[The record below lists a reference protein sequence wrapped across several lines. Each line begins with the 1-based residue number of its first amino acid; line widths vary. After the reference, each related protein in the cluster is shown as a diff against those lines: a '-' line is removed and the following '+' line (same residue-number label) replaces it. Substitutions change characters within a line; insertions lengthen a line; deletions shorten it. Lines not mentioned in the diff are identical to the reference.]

1 VWKFK
6 KSPIV
11 TFYLSDIIYFLH
23 NSAFQTAAAM
33 RTAGLPATFYYAP
46 FGEWYGPNIPA
57 YSDLP
62 AVDILNFIHKAAAAM
77 WPLATIFV

>member
-1 VWKFK
+1 MLIF
-6 KSPIV
+6 ICHN
-11 TFYLSDIIYFLH
+11 IIYVLH
-23 NSAFQTAAAM
+23 NSAFQVATAM
-33 RTAGLPATFYYAP
+33 CTAGRPATFYYAP

>member
-1 VWKFK
+1 
-6 KSPIV
+6 
-11 TFYLSDIIYFLH
+11 
-23 NSAFQTAAAM
+23 M
-33 RTAGLPATFYYAP
+33 CTAGRPATFYYAP
-46 FGEWYGPNIPA
+46 FWGMYVSLYGPNIRV